1 MLNFENK
8 NVLVTGGSRGIGK
21 ACVKLFSQAGAKVA
35 FTYFSDSIAAGKI
48 VDEFGKEKV
57 SAYQCDISSRKN
69 IAEMSEK
76 VLSDFGRI
84 DILVNNAGIW
94 TYGEVGSMDEK
105 VWDDMIGLNLTGAFF
120 VTQQFVG
127 KMKENKYGKIIFVT
141 STAAQR
147 GEAYHSHYAATKG
160 ALNAVTKSLAV
171 ELADFNI
178 TVNAAAPGW
187 VDTEMNDGV
196 FAEPGYREKVEAD
209 IPLKRIAAAEDVA
222 GPILFLASE
231 LARHITGEVLNI
243 NGGSVLAG

>member
-8 NVLVTGGSRGIGK
+8 NVFVTGGSRGIGK

-35 FTYFSDSIAAGKI
+35 FTYHSDSNAAKKI
-48 VDEFGKEKV
+48 VDELGKEKV
-57 SAYQCDISSRKN
+57 LSYQCDISSRKN
-69 IAEMSEK
+69 IVEMSEK
-76 VLSDFGRI
+76 ILDDFGRI

-94 TYGEVGSMDEK
+94 TYGEVGSMDEN
-105 VWDDMIGLNLTGAFF
+105 VWDNIIDLNLTGAFF
-120 VTQQFVG
+120 VTKQFVA
-127 KMKENKYGKIIFVT
+127 KMKQNKYGKIIFVT

-187 VDTEMNDGV
+187 VDTEMNDDV
-196 FAEPGYREKVEAD
+196 FAEPGYLEKVEKD
-209 IPLKRIAAAEDVA
+209 IPLGRIATAEDVA

>member
-8 NVLVTGGSRGIGK
+8 KVLITGGSRGIGK

-35 FTYFSDSIAAGKI
+35 FTYFSDSDAAGKVI
-48 VDEFGKEKV
+48 NEFGKEKV

-94 TYGEVGSMDEK
+94 TYGEVGSMDNK
-105 VWDDMIGLNLTGAFF
+105 VWDDIINLNLTGAFF
-120 VTQQFVG
+120 VTQQFIT
-127 KMKENKYGKIIFVT
+127 KMKNNKFGKIIFVT

-196 FAEPGYREKVEAD
+196 FAEPGYREKVEDD
-209 IPLKRIAAAEDVA
+209 IPLGRIATAEDVA